1 MGVRRQ
7 RSTQGAPILIIII
20 IIAIKDKYK
29 LKHKYKVASKDKYK
43 YTECQ
48 EEAEVYSHDTA
59 NDSSFYIVA
68 RYKYYF
74 QNKNMI
80 LRYSSI

>member
-29 LKHKYKVASKDKYK
+29 LKHKYKVASKNKYK

-59 NDSSFYIVA
+59 SDSSLLLLDTNTIFKI
-68 RYKYYF
+68 
-74 QNKNMI
+74 QTCI
-80 LRYSSI
+80 